1 MLKHDHIVSK
11 DLYYWLDYVNMKENE
26 FWETADTFRDPRV
39 WFIKDN
45 VWLKKDIDGKTR
57 EYGNV
62 YLSKKQIELFKDK
75 QGALK

>member
-1 MLKHDHIVSK
+1 MTIVSK
-11 DLYYWLDYVNMKENE
+11 DLYYYDYVNMKENE

-57 EYGNV
+57 EYGNM
-62 YLSKKQIELFKDK
+62 F
-75 QGALK
+75 